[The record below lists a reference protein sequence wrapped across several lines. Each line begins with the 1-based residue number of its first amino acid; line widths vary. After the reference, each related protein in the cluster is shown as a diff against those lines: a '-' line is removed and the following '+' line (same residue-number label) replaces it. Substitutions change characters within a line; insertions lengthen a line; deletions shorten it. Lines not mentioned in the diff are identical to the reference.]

1 MATRSARDN
10 KALNARHAEVLKA
23 MLRKPEN
30 KLCADCK
37 KNDPRWASTNL
48 GCFMCI
54 RCSGIHRSMGVH
66 ITRIKSIDLD
76 TWTPEQVACVQRWGN
91 KRANAYWEAHLRP
104 GHMPPDHKIESFI
117 RSKYESKRWAMEGPI
132 PEPET
137 LDSDED
143 NSAADPAPVARKASV
158 SASATSQI
166 TSPGLNKPSA
176 PTSVATNSF
185 NLFDESPLVT
195 TQVHPTSQ
203 SPQSAKVTS
212 GTANA
217 TQTNHNTSGAGGGL
231 LDLDFSPQASSA
243 AKSATAPAA
252 RKDVKNDILSLFA
265 VKPQIPGNNF
275 AGQNPNFSAMNNQ
288 FNGLNLGGAA
298 STVPLAN
305 NINHSFGDAS
315 NVWGSAVGQQQQ
327 RQQAQDPFGSF
338 TSATNSTSRNNKDV
352 FSDIW
357 S

>member
-10 KALNARHAEVLKA
+10 KALNARHAEVLKT
-23 MLRKPEN
+23 MLRQPEN

-37 KNDPRWASTNL
+37 RNDPRWASTNL

-117 RSKYESKRWAMEGPI
+117 RSKYESKRWAMEGPV

-137 LDSDED
+137 LDGDEHVAP
-143 NSAADPAPVARKASV
+143 AAPAPVAQKAVPSNPSITKV
-158 SASATSQI
+158 TPPTMSKPATSVPMTDNSMDFFGGPTEQ
-166 TSPGLNKPSA
+166 PAKPA
-176 PTSVATNSF
+176 
-185 NLFDESPLVT
+185 
-195 TQVHPTSQ
+195 
-203 SPQSAKVTS
+203 S
-212 GTANA
+212 GAANA
-217 TQTNHNTSGAGGGL
+217 KTVNNVQPSVGGGL
-231 LDLDFSPQASSA
+231 FDLDFSPQASA
-243 AKSATAPAA
+243 AAVTATAPAG

-265 VKPQIPGNNF
+265 TKPQQSYASPI
-275 AGQNPNFSAMNNQ
+275 GQATNMNAVNNQ
-288 FNGLNLGGAA
+288 FNGLNFGAT
-298 STVPLAN
+298 STMPQLN
-305 NINHSFGDAS
+305 NVNHPSTLPQNNTFADS
-315 NVWGSAVGQQQQ
+315 NNVWASPSDHLRHQN
-327 RQQAQDPFGSF
+327 QDPFGSF
-338 TSATNSTSRNNKDV
+338 TSGTNSTNGNSKDV

>member
-10 KALNARHAEVLKA
+10 KALNARHTEVLKA
-23 MLRKPEN
+23 MLRQPEN

-37 KNDPRWASTNL
+37 RNDPRWASTNL

-117 RSKYESKRWAMEGPI
+117 RSKYESKRWAMDGPV

-137 LDSDED
+137 LDDAG
-143 NSAADPAPVARKASV
+143 AAAAPPAAP
-158 SASATSQI
+158 ASAPQKAAASNASIPKI
-166 TSPGLNKPSA
+166 TSSTISKPVTTVS
-176 PTSVATNSF
+176 ATNSSVDF
-185 NLFDESPLVT
+185 FGSSND
-195 TQVHPTSQ
+195 
-203 SPQSAKVTS
+203 QSAKPASVAPNVA
-212 GTANA
+212 TANA
-217 TQTNHNTSGAGGGL
+217 IQPNAGGGL
-231 LDLDFSPQASSA
+231 FDLDFSPQASA
-243 AKSATAPAA
+243 AAATATAPAG
-252 RKDVKNDILSLFA
+252 RKDVKNDILSLFSA
-265 VKPQIPGNNF
+265 KPQQNYVNPM
-275 AGQNPNFSAMNNQ
+275 GQAANMNAVNNQ
-288 FNGLNLGGAA
+288 FNGLNFGPNG
-298 STVPLAN
+298 TTPQAN
-305 NINHSFGDAS
+305 NLNQPPAAPLHQNNPFSDS
-315 NVWGSAVGQQQQ
+315 NNVWGSPADQLGQQS
-327 RQQAQDPFGSF
+327 QDPFGNF
-338 TSATNSTSRNNKDV
+338 TSGTNPANGKNKDV

>member
-23 MLRKPEN
+23 MLRRPEN

-117 RSKYESKRWAMEGPI
+117 RSKYESKRWAMEGPV

-137 LDSDED
+137 LDDEAD
-143 NSAADPAPVARKASV
+143 VTPAAPDASSPQTASSKASLPK
-158 SASATSQI
+158 I
-166 TSPGLNKPSA
+166 TSPTLSKPV
-176 PTSVATNSF
+176 TSVSTTNSSLDF
-185 NLFDESPLVT
+185 FDSPNHQPAQPASGAPNGKAESKIQP
-195 TQVHPTSQ
+195 
-203 SPQSAKVTS
+203 
-212 GTANA
+212 N
-217 TQTNHNTSGAGGGL
+217 AGGGL
-231 LDLDFSPQASSA
+231 FDLDFSPQASA
-243 AKSATAPAA
+243 AAVTATAPAG

-265 VKPQIPGNNF
+265 TKPQ
-275 AGQNPNFSAMNNQ
+275 QTYVNPIGHGANMNTVNNQ
-288 FNGLNLGGAA
+288 FNGLNFGGAN
-298 STVPLAN
+298 STTPQVN
-305 NINHSFGDAS
+305 NPNNPSALPQTSSFGDS
-315 NVWGSAVGQQQQ
+315 NNVWGSPADQLRPQS
-327 RQQAQDPFGSF
+327 QDPFGSF
-338 TSATNSTSRNNKDV
+338 TSGTNSTNGNNKDV

>member
-23 MLRKPEN
+23 MLRQPEN

-37 KNDPRWASTNL
+37 RNDPRWASTNL

-117 RSKYESKRWAMEGPI
+117 RSKYESKRWAMEGPL

-137 LDSDED
+137 LDDD
-143 NSAADPAPVARKASV
+143 KDVAPAPPTAVSQNAAPSHPTISKVTPPTMSKPAT
-158 SASATSQI
+158 SASATNNPLDFFD
-166 TSPGLNKPSA
+166 SPNDQPVK
-176 PTSVATNSF
+176 T
-185 NLFDESPLVT
+185 
-195 TQVHPTSQ
+195 
-203 SPQSAKVTS
+203 TS
-212 GTANA
+212 GPASVKVVNNV
-217 TQTNHNTSGAGGGL
+217 QPSVGGGL
-231 LDLDFSPQASSA
+231 FDLDFSPQASA
-243 AKSATAPAA
+243 AAVTATAPAG

-265 VKPQIPGNNF
+265 VKPQ
-275 AGQNPNFSAMNNQ
+275 QSYTNPIAQAPNINAVNNQ
-288 FNGLNLGGAA
+288 FNGLNFGA
-298 STVPLAN
+298 SNTMPQVN
-305 NINHSFGDAS
+305 NVNNPSNLSQNNSFGDGN
-315 NVWGSAVGQQQQ
+315 NVWASPADQL
-327 RQQAQDPFGSF
+327 RQQSQDPFGSF
-338 TSATNSTSRNNKDV
+338 TSGTTSTNGNNKDV